1 MDKSLWI
8 NLQLFQIYFILFTAL
23 MNMIQVVYNTVLGII
38 VFNDERKYI
47 VKKNSNQ
54 IYDKV
59 EAESK
64 QKLKGNLEE
73 RVISIDQINHPI
85 DKKITPDNYKIS
97 QVDKIGNDEKIRKR
111 NSIRIKEPSNLEKNV
126 VVPKI
131 DFDSKKKEIQNSD
144 KLVDKQV
151 NIVVGNK
158 PKIKKTVKYEE
169 KFI

>member
-1 MDKSLWI
+1 
-8 NLQLFQIYFILFTAL
+8 
-23 MNMIQVVYNTVLGII
+23 
-38 VFNDERKYI
+38 
-47 VKKNSNQ
+47 
-54 IYDKV
+54 
-59 EAESK
+59 
-64 QKLKGNLEE
+64 LKGNLEE

-144 KLVDKQV
+144 KLVDK
-151 NIVVGNK
+151 
-158 PKIKKTVKYEE
+158 
-169 KFI
+169 